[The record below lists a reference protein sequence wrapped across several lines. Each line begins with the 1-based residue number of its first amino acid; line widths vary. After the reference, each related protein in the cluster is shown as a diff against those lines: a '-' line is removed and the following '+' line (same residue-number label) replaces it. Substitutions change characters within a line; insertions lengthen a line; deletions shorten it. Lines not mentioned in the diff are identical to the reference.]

1 MKNKKSGKILLSSF
15 FGFLKDQIDND
26 CLSMEDFEA
35 LVSVVE
41 NDLSLSGTSDDFA
54 RYFHKTPVAVRSI
67 LSRRL
72 LPKPKRRVMHDFK
85 AFVKVAPDSWFVA
98 RK

>member
-1 MKNKKSGKILLSSF
+1 MQSKKTGKFLLSSF

-26 CLSMEDFEA
+26 CLSMEDFEN

-41 NDLSLSGTSDDFA
+41 NDLSLKGTADAFA
-54 RYFHKTPVAVRSI
+54 RYFHKSPVAIRSV

-72 LPKPKRRVMHDFK
+72 LPKPTRRVTYDFK
-85 AFVKVAPDSWFVA
+85 SFLKQAPDSWFVA

>member
-1 MKNKKSGKILLSSF
+1 MRDNKTGKKMLSAF

-26 CLSMEDFEA
+26 VLSMEDFES
-35 LVSVVE
+35 LVEIVE
-41 NDLSLSGTSDDFA
+41 NDLSLSGTADDFA
-54 RYFHKTPVAVRSI
+54 RYFHKTPVAIRSI

-72 LPKPKRRVMHDFK
+72 LPKPKRRVMYDFK
-85 AFVKVAPDSWFVA
+85 AFLKTAPSSWFVA

>member
-1 MKNKKSGKILLSSF
+1 MSNKRIGKTLLSSF

-41 NDLSLSGTSDDFA
+41 NDLTLSGTSDDFA
-54 RYFHKTPVAVRSI
+54 RYFHKTPVAVRSV

-72 LPKPKRRVMHDFK
+72 LPKPRRRVLYDFK
-85 AFVKVAPDSWFVA
+85 SFIREAPNSWFVA